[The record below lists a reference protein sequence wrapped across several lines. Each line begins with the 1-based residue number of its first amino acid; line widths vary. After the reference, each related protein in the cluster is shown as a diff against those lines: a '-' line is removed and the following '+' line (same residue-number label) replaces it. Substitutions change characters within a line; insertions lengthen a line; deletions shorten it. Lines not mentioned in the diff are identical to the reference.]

1 MLARTEPKEDARR
14 VVHGALHVRNIL
26 DLGCGPGVID
36 WQRFGQG
43 PVEVEA
49 GAFLASVW
57 RVGLGGTLAGEA
69 ARAKEAFLR
78 GTAGLLDERALAWHL
93 GAALLCRADRLLSRR
108 KGDWAARAQELLGE
122 ATRIAKAAG

>member
-1 MLARTEPKEDARR
+1 MLHRARKWVGALGARDASLGAAATALAGMLAGTEPKEEARR

-43 PVEVEA
+43 PAEVEA

-57 RVGLGGTLAGEA
+57 RVGLDETVAGEA
-69 ARAKEAFLR
+69 ARAKEAFLG
-78 GTAGLLDERALAWHL
+78 GTALRYWPELA
-93 GAALLCRADRLLSRR
+93 A
-108 KGDWAARAQELLGE
+108 
-122 ATRIAKAAG
+122 